1 MSAIERQLKSLIAEQ
16 SAGRQGLP
24 AAGCDEVYMQRA
36 LALCPKISRAYIQN
50 RLDENFIRIRR
61 NRDLARLLEEAK
73 RRDEEATEWE
83 LEEAARA
90 VRATEAKIIAQEEA
104 AKEER
109 ERGTLGEYYPAFAP
123 GCSAT
128 GIVNDR
134 YDDDRWEKVEENY
147 SADRRPAGLYLWNR
161 GAAREDHYGAGRFS
175 SLMKSP
181 EEQEVTRAAANRT
194 AKIYKRRQISG
205 G

>member
-1 MSAIERQLKSLIAEQ
+1 MSAIERQLKSLIAEK

-90 VRATEAKIIAQEEA
+90 VRATEAKIIAQE
-104 AKEER
+104 
-109 ERGTLGEYYPAFAP
+109 
-123 GCSAT
+123 
-128 GIVNDR
+128 
-134 YDDDRWEKVEENY
+134 
-147 SADRRPAGLYLWNR
+147 
-161 GAAREDHYGAGRFS
+161 
-175 SLMKSP
+175 
-181 EEQEVTRAAANRT
+181 
-194 AKIYKRRQISG
+194 G
-205 G
+205 GG

>member
-161 GAAREDHYGAGRFS
+161 GAAREDHYGAGRLS
-175 SLMKSP
+175 S
-181 EEQEVTRAAANRT
+181 
-194 AKIYKRRQISG
+194 
-205 G
+205 